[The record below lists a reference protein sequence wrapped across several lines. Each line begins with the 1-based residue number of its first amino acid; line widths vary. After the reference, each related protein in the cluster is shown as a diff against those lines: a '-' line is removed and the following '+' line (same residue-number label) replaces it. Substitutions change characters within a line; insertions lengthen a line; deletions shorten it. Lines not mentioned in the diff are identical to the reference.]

1 MEKLSK
7 LLSQTITLVA
17 SKTDKNNNKIVSAIK
32 TIVHAS
38 DINVFFAPSASNY
51 KSGETVVAP
60 FYAETLTGAK
70 IVNQDLKY
78 SFTAISYGSGNPK
91 EEVIRE
97 GVVKTDANG
106 AGIVTFT
113 VPSDITASG
122 RYINLEATDSR
133 GNKSRAQKY
142 IYLMTQ
148 SSEQSDYYPDQSNE
162 TQLKIISP
170 KNSFIVGDTIVLN
183 VDSPLEVDVLMTLER
198 GRVYSPQSVHLV
210 KGKNTINI
218 PVDVRLSPSIT
229 AVFTFFNNGKYYSEG
244 LSLNIPAMHKVLSM
258 NIIPNKT
265 RYVPGETAEIRITTN
280 DNNGNPVRADVSLGV
295 VDKAIYALRKNA
307 TPPVHSTLYAY
318 RSRQTNASSSLSR
331 VGVYDYGGRGG
342 GGGGGE
348 GGDGKLV
355 DTLYWN
361 PEIRTNADGWAALQ
375 VPLGDTQTTWKALS
389 IGSTAE
395 SQVGQADTEF
405 VVAN

>member
-1 MEKLSK
+1 
-7 LLSQTITLVA
+7 
-17 SKTDKNNNKIVSAIK
+17 
-32 TIVHAS
+32 
-38 DINVFFAPSASNY
+38 
-51 KSGETVVAP
+51 
-60 FYAETLTGAK
+60 
-70 IVNQDLKY
+70 
-78 SFTAISYGSGNPK
+78 
-91 EEVIRE
+91 
-97 GVVKTDANG
+97 
-106 AGIVTFT
+106 
-113 VPSDITASG
+113 
-122 RYINLEATDSR
+122 
-133 GNKSRAQKY
+133 
-142 IYLMTQ
+142 MTQ

-229 AVFTFFNNGKYYSEG
+229 AVFTFFNNVKYYSEG

-375 VPLGDTQTTWKALS
+375 VPLGNTQTTWKALS